1 MNIQKNELHGI
12 DIRDKRVHKYYT
24 KITKSLIL
32 HLQIIAMA
40 LILS

>member
-12 DIRDKRVHKYYT
+12 DICDKREHKYYT

-32 HLQIIAMA
+32 HLQTIAMA